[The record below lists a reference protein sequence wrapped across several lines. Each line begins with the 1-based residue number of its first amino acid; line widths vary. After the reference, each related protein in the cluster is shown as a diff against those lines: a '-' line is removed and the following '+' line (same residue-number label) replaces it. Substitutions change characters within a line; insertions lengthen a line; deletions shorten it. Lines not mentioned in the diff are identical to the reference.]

1 MSGWSAELRPLLRL
15 AIPLVLGELGWMT
28 MGIVDTMM
36 LGRVSAEAMSAAS
49 VSGILF
55 FTFTVFG
62 MGVLLGLDTLVS
74 QSHGAGESIDA
85 QRSLVAGLWLSI
97 PLCVI
102 LMIAQRATTP
112 FMSWLEVN
120 PRVLELAGP
129 FTDAISWSTPPLL
142 VYTAM
147 RRYLQGIGRVRPVMF
162 ALISANLVNVV
173 GDWALIFGH
182 LGFPAMGTQGAAW
195 ATVFSRLYLA
205 AVLTWAALPLRTGYS
220 LDLARVRSIVAI
232 GLPASVQIVMEVGVF
247 ALVTALVA
255 KLDPVY
261 SAAHQIAL
269 GAASYSFMVPLGLN
283 SAAAVRVGNAVG
295 ARDLA
300 AAARAG
306 WTAIAMGVAFM
317 ATSGLSFV
325 AVPHWIARAF
335 TNDPAVIAASGPML
349 VWAALFQLFD
359 GAQGVAVGALRGAG
373 ETKITAIAHT
383 LGYWAAGLPIG
394 YWLCFHAGWGAQ
406 GLWAGLSLAL
416 ILIGLVLT
424 MAWYRVTRAWSSS

>member
-1 MSGWSAELRPLLRL
+1 MLRL

-36 LGRVSAEAMSAAS
+36 LGRVSPEAMSAAS

-55 FTFTVFG
+55 FTVTVFG

-74 QSHGAGESIDA
+74 QSHGAGESLDA
-85 QRSLVAGLWLSI
+85 QQSLVAGLWLSV

-102 LMIAQRATTP
+102 LMITQRATLP
-112 FMSWLEVN
+112 FMGWLEVN

-129 FTDAISWSTPPLL
+129 FTQAISWSTPPLL

-147 RRYLQGIGRVRPVMF
+147 RRYLQGIGRVRPVVF
-162 ALISANLVNVV
+162 ALVSANLVNIA

-205 AVLTWAALPLRTGYS
+205 AVLTWAALPLRAS
-220 LDLARVRSIVAI
+220 RSIDFARIRSIAAI
-232 GLPASVQIVMEVGVF
+232 GLPASVQIVVEVGVF
-247 ALVTALVA
+247 ALVTVLVA
-255 KLDPVY
+255 KLEPVY

-269 GAASYSFMVPLGLN
+269 SAASYSFMIPLGLN
-283 SAAAVRVGNAVG
+283 SAAAVRVGNALG
-295 ARDLA
+295 AGNPRG
-300 AAARAG
+300 AARAG
-306 WTAIAMGVAFM
+306 WAAIGLGIVFM
-317 ATSGLSFV
+317 AAAGLVFIG
-325 AVPHWIARAF
+325 APRWISRAF
-335 TNDPAVIAASGPML
+335 TNDPEVIAAAGPML
-349 VWAALFQLFD
+349 AWAALFQLFD

-373 ETKITAIAHT
+373 ETRITAIAHSV
-383 LGYWAAGLPIG
+383 GYWAAGLPLG

-424 MAWYRVTRAWSSS
+424 LAWHRMTREWH

>member
-1 MSGWSAELRPLLRL
+1 MSGWSGELRPLLRL

-36 LGRVSAEAMSAAS
+36 LGRVSPEAMSAAS

-55 FTFTVFG
+55 FTVTVFG

-74 QSHGAGESIDA
+74 QSHGAGESLDA
-85 QRSLVAGLWLSI
+85 QQSLVAGLWLSV

-102 LMIAQRATTP
+102 LMIAQRATLP
-112 FMSWLEVN
+112 FMGWLEVN

-129 FTDAISWSTPPLL
+129 FTQAISWSTPPLL

-147 RRYLQGIGRVRPVMF
+147 RRYLQGIGRVRPVVF
-162 ALISANLVNVV
+162 ALVSANLVNIA

-205 AVLTWAALPLRTGYS
+205 AVLTWAALPLRAS
-220 LDLARVRSIVAI
+220 RSIDFARIRSIAAI
-232 GLPASVQIVMEVGVF
+232 GLPASVQIVVEVGVF

-255 KLDPVY
+255 KLEPVY

-269 GAASYSFMVPLGLN
+269 SAASYSFMIPLGLN
-283 SAAAVRVGNAVG
+283 SAAAVRVGNALG
-295 ARDLA
+295 AGNPRG
-300 AAARAG
+300 AARAG
-306 WTAIAMGVAFM
+306 WAAIGLGIAFM
-317 ATSGLSFV
+317 AAAGLVFIG
-325 AVPHWIARAF
+325 APRWISRAF
-335 TNDPAVIAASGPML
+335 TNDPAVIAAAGPML
-349 VWAALFQLFD
+349 AWAALFQLFD

-373 ETKITAIAHT
+373 ETRITAIAHSV
-383 LGYWAAGLPIG
+383 GYWAAGLPLG

-424 MAWYRVTRAWSSS
+424 LAWHRMTRQWH

>member
-1 MSGWSAELRPLLRL
+1 MSGWSGELRPLLRL

-36 LGRVSAEAMSAAS
+36 LGRVSPEAMSAAS

-55 FTFTVFG
+55 FTVTVFG

-74 QSHGAGESIDA
+74 QSHGAGESLDA
-85 QRSLVAGLWLSI
+85 QQSLVAGLWLSV

-102 LMIAQRATTP
+102 LMIAQRATLP
-112 FMSWLEVN
+112 FMGWLEVN

-129 FTDAISWSTPPLL
+129 FTQAISWSTPPLL

-147 RRYLQGIGRVRPVMF
+147 RRYLQGIGRVRPVVF
-162 ALISANLVNVV
+162 ALVSANLVNIA

-205 AVLTWAALPLRTGYS
+205 AVLTWAALPLRAS
-220 LDLARVRSIVAI
+220 RSIDFARIRSIAAI
-232 GLPASVQIVMEVGVF
+232 GLPASVQIVVEVGVF

-255 KLDPVY
+255 KLEPVY

-269 GAASYSFMVPLGLN
+269 SAASYSFMIPLGLN
-283 SAAAVRVGNAVG
+283 SAAAVRVGNALG
-295 ARDLA
+295 AGNPRG
-300 AAARAG
+300 AARAG
-306 WTAIAMGVAFM
+306 WAAIGLGIAFM
-317 ATSGLSFV
+317 ATAGLVFIG
-325 AVPHWIARAF
+325 APRWISRAF
-335 TNDPAVIAASGPML
+335 TNDPAVIAAAGPML
-349 VWAALFQLFD
+349 AWAALFQLFD

-373 ETKITAIAHT
+373 ETRITAIAHSV
-383 LGYWAAGLPIG
+383 GYWAAGLPLG

-424 MAWYRVTRAWSSS
+424 LAWHRMTREWH

>member
-1 MSGWSAELRPLLRL
+1 MSGWSGELRPLLRL

-36 LGRVSAEAMSAAS
+36 LGRVSPEAMSAAS

-55 FTFTVFG
+55 FTVTVFG

-74 QSHGAGESIDA
+74 QSHGAGESLDA
-85 QRSLVAGLWLSI
+85 QQSLVAGLWLSV

-102 LMIAQRATTP
+102 LMIAQRATLP
-112 FMSWLEVN
+112 FMGWLEVN

-129 FTDAISWSTPPLL
+129 FTQAISWSTPPLL

-147 RRYLQGIGRVRPVMF
+147 RRYLQGIGRVRPVVF
-162 ALISANLVNVV
+162 ALVSANLVNIA

-205 AVLTWAALPLRTGYS
+205 AVLTWAALPLRAS
-220 LDLARVRSIVAI
+220 RSIDFARIRSIAAI
-232 GLPASVQIVMEVGVF
+232 GLPASVQIVVEVGVF

-255 KLDPVY
+255 KLEPVY

-269 GAASYSFMVPLGLN
+269 SAASYSFMIPLGLN
-283 SAAAVRVGNAVG
+283 SAAAVRVGNALG
-295 ARDLA
+295 AGNPRG
-300 AAARAG
+300 AARAG
-306 WTAIAMGVAFM
+306 WAAIGLGIAFM
-317 ATSGLSFV
+317 ATAGLVFIG
-325 AVPHWIARAF
+325 APRWISRAF
-335 TNDPAVIAASGPML
+335 TNDPAVIAAAGPML
-349 VWAALFQLFD
+349 AWAALFQLFD

-373 ETKITAIAHT
+373 ETRITAIAHSV
-383 LGYWAAGLPIG
+383 GYWAAGLPLG

-424 MAWYRVTRAWSSS
+424 LAWHRMTRQWH